1 MGRLWDA
8 IETTI
13 DKKMVWSEF
22 DRTPFNFLPEGEL
35 DQILQEF
42 SEREEFEGNPH
53 HVVAA
58 LLGINPPE
66 MTQEEQELVDYI
78 LDDEKPALIL
88 FFTVMYSKHHRP
100 YQAMALFK
108 RDRLYDTD
116 LAMQWSVEM
125 PPHSLDKHP
134 LFILG
139 GGSDGLW
146 PTSCIKNFQR
156 EQRLFQAPI
165 LTTNPEK
172 MPGQFGLRTLPF
184 IQKDQRR
191 SGGAFGIVHKYT
203 IQRNHLDVDKKV
215 PRSET
220 ILESMY

>member
-8 IETTI
+8 IEDTI
-13 DKKMVWSEF
+13 YKRSVGSEF
-22 DRTPFNFLPEGEL
+22 DRTPHNFLPDGEL
-35 DQILQEF
+35 NQILQEF

-58 LLGINPPE
+58 LLGINSPE
-66 MTQEEQELVDYI
+66 MTQEEQDLVDYI

-88 FFTVMYSKHHRP
+88 FFTVMYIKHDRP

-108 RDRLYDTD
+108 RDRLYDAD

-125 PPHSLDKHP
+125 PLHSLDKHP

-146 PTSCIKNFQR
+146 PTSCIRNFQR

-165 LTTNPEK
+165 LTTDPEK